1 MGANRRTRRAIA
13 RGQLRRQPLKRGL
26 LINPK
31 DTWPRFDGGIS
42 MEPAGTTPDGLQ
54 TFTYTHSAA
63 YQVCVHLC
71 QDTSGSFLILPVNSP
86 PCALC
91 KRDLKQGWFA
101 YSSTTGPHLHQTGI
115 FGLLLW
121 EKAKLSGM

>member
-54 TFTYTHSAA
+54 IFTYTHSAA
-63 YQVCVHLC
+63 YQVCVHLSTLFCSNYWCPRYC
-71 QDTSGSFLILPVNSP
+71 QRF
-86 PCALC
+86 
-91 KRDLKQGWFA
+91 
-101 YSSTTGPHLHQTGI
+101 
-115 FGLLLW
+115 
-121 EKAKLSGM
+121 